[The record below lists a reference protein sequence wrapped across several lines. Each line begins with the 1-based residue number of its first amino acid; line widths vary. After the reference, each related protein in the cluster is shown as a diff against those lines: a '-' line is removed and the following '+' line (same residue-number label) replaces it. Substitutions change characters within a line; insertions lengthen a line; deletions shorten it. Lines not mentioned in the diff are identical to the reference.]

1 MFLREGRRLSK
12 TMTHE
17 INKEYKTL
25 SGTNIHSHMWRH
37 SGITEYAKY
46 EKDIKK
52 VQTQARHDDP
62 ITTMRYINYATQEYE
77 QSYRNFEESLTKR
90 QLQPEPEIPERK
102 PEPPKKDIA
111 YSEPRNE
118 LFQMYKDGLISLDEF
133 KELLSSQNNHKSTM
147 YG

>member
-1 MFLREGRRLSK
+1 MQPK
-12 TMTHE
+12 
-17 INKEYKTL
+17 N
-25 SGTNIHSHMWRH
+25 TNS
-37 SGITEYAKY
+37 
-46 EKDIKK
+46 
-52 VQTQARHDDP
+52 P
-62 ITTMRYINYATQEYE
+62 
-77 QSYRNFEESLTKR
+77 SYRNFEESLTKR

-133 KELLSSQNNHKSTM
+133 KELLSSQNNQKSTI